1 MLSLS
6 IFSWKNL
13 FGFDLPFLPFCGN
26 KIKSKKQKSLIWI
39 FIVFGKQFY
48 FRSFNLGAGEREGEE
63 KGSQELFR
71 QKSLK
76 MESMFFVL
84 LEPHVIH
91 VKYHI
96 SRILCDMSHI
106 CGIFD
111 ISHITHIIWYV
122 TYLWHIWYI
131 TYHTYNMIFHRWW
144 DGLGPIHGD
153 EEEVSG
159 ARALPAAVLWLI
171 FHSLLNNTIVQKVL
185 FFKHKQPR
193 DVNCL
198 RKRSNTSLS

>member
-111 ISHITHIIWYV
+111 ISHITLIIWYF
-122 TYLWHIWYI
+122 TGGEIG
-131 TYHTYNMIFHRWW
+131 W
-144 DGLGPIHGD
+144 DQFMGM
-153 EEEVSG
+153 
-159 ARALPAAVLWLI
+159 
-171 FHSLLNNTIVQKVL
+171 
-185 FFKHKQPR
+185 
-193 DVNCL
+193 
-198 RKRSNTSLS
+198 RKRLVEPGHSRQLFCDSITHISVPS

>member
-96 SRILCDMSHI
+96 SRILCDRS
-106 CGIFD
+106 
-111 ISHITHIIWYV
+111 
-122 TYLWHIWYI
+122 HIWYI
-131 TYHTYNMIFHRWW
+131 TYHTYYMIFHRRW
-144 DGLGPIHGD
+144 DWLGPVHGD

-159 ARALPAAVLWLI
+159 ARALPAAVLWLNYSY
-171 FHSLLNNTIVQKVL
+171 FSPFLTIAL
-185 FFKHKQPR
+185 FKKYFF
-193 DVNCL
+193 
-198 RKRSNTSLS
+198 SNTNNPET

>member
-48 FRSFNLGAGEREGEE
+48 FRYFNLSAGEKRGGKRKPGALSTKITENG
-63 KGSQELFR
+63 KY
-71 QKSLK
+71 
-76 MESMFFVL
+76 VL
-84 LEPHVIH
+84 C
-91 VKYHI
+91 
-96 SRILCDMSHI
+96 SSWTTCDT
-106 CGIFD
+106 CE

-131 TYHTYNMIFHRWW
+131 TYHTYYMIFHRRW
-144 DGLGPIHGD
+144 DWLGPVQGD
-153 EEEVSG
+153 DEEVSG
-159 ARALPAAVLWLI
+159 AQALPAAVL
-171 FHSLLNNTIVQKVL
+171 
-185 FFKHKQPR
+185 
-193 DVNCL
+193 
-198 RKRSNTSLS
+198 